1 MDVAQ
6 ILTPP
11 SKNRWSPNVDFK
23 PRQRQSRLSPGM
35 APQLSPELTRSPL
48 SPTDS
53 LALPDLRWTR
63 GRLSPNPSMVSYDL
77 EEEGDETES
86 ASEVEHSRHPRP
98 LLLLKRSR
106 GMQTEPLQTPIPS
119 LPPSISPQDPR
130 SESSSFSESPL
141 SQVGAIL
148 DRVYVL
154 CSRMC
159 QADALTLTNRLKRQH
174 LRGAD
179 VRHLSRSTVNGIL
192 NEAAGLRTQFRFL
205 LEDDKVVTTCTRK
218 DLRLLFKFVKDVF
231 TEMAQMRITLNDIVL
246 DPTCAPRIS
255 DSVLHP
261 GKAEADLAKEK
272 EKDPFALVNPAGWI
286 APISKL
292 FAPAGRSEGVSEGGG
307 AVQRSHS
314 GRMSLGRPGRFVPK
328 LGPALAASATTVNV
342 EFSGSGVGRA
352 VTSVNDAAVPVPSE
366 TSTVPAS
373 QSNSSIMGIFAGA
386 PLNSNGIEPESPW
399 VILPSTSFNRP
410 RSTHPKHG
418 SGSPMATAR
427 RTSGRRHTSRL
438 SRNVDALIEL
448 EQDNEDQDV
457 VPPLLERTLRRR
469 GLSDSSIHS
478 TFTSQATDETR
489 LPSNPPSPLRN
500 THVVNPILPSRAPRW
515 SDTTSMFQTLS
526 DTIRTLRSNA
536 VDVMAPLAYSNEQPS
551 RPSQEEN
558 LAQAPTVTTPSTIP
572 ISIEPTSS
580 QASQYSSVAPS
591 ASEAEHSRE
600 REGTPKKKKKT
611 VSPPVRTPRSG
622 RTLPSWDGMVDPLVA
637 ADPFM
642 ASSFRDESLLQRLNR
657 SRPNGLSES
666 HSRDFL

>member
-1 MDVAQ
+1 M
-6 ILTPP
+6 
-11 SKNRWSPNVDFK
+11 
-23 PRQRQSRLSPGM
+23 
-35 APQLSPELTRSPL
+35 

-53 LALPDLRWTR
+53 LALPELRWTR
-63 GRLSPNPSMVSYDL
+63 GRLSPKASSVSYDL
-77 EEEGDETES
+77 EEEGDDAES
-86 ASEVEHSRHPRP
+86 TSEERNRHPRP

-106 GMQTEPLQTPIPS
+106 GTQTEPFRPS
-119 LPPSISPQDPR
+119 LPSHTSSISPQDPR

-154 CSRMC
+154 CNRLC

-218 DLRLLFKFVKDVF
+218 DLRLLFKFVKDIF
-231 TEMAQMRITLNDIVL
+231 TEMGQMRITLNDIVL

-255 DSVLHP
+255 ESVLNP
-261 GKAEADLAKEK
+261 GKAEADSAKEK
-272 EKDPFALVNPAGWI
+272 DVFALVNPAGWM

-292 FAPAGRSEGVSEGGG
+292 FAPAGRSEGVSEASG

-314 GRMSLGRPGRFVPK
+314 GRTSLGRPGRFVPK

-352 VTSVNDAAVPVPSE
+352 VTSVNDAAVPGPPEMTPMPS
-366 TSTVPAS
+366 S
-373 QSNSSIMGIFAGA
+373 QSSAGIMGIFAGA
-386 PLNSNGIEPESPW
+386 PLNSNGIEPDSPW
-399 VILPSTSFNRP
+399 VILPPTSLHRS
-410 RSTHPKHG
+410 RSTHLKQDRDN
-418 SGSPMATAR
+418 PMGTAGG
-427 RTSGRRHTSRL
+427 TAGRRHIRRF

-448 EQDNEDQDV
+448 EQDGEEQDV

-478 TFTSQATDETR
+478 TFTNQATDETR
-489 LPSNPPSPLRN
+489 PPSGPPSPLRS
-500 THVVNPILPSRAPRW
+500 THVANPILPSRGPRW
-515 SDTTSMFQTLS
+515 SDRTSVFQTLS
-526 DTIRTLRSNA
+526 DTIKTLRSTA
-536 VDVMAPLAYSNEQPS
+536 VDVMAPLAYSNEQANRS
-551 RPSQEEN
+551 SQEE
-558 LAQAPTVTTPSTIP
+558 APVQTHSVTTPSTIP
-572 ISIEPTSS
+572 ISIEATSS

-591 ASEAEHSRE
+591 ASEAEHSHE
-600 REGTPKKKKKT
+600 REGTPKKKKT
-611 VSPPVRTPRSG
+611 AAQHVRSQRSG
-622 RTLPSWDGMVDPLVA
+622 RTVPSWDGMVDPLVA

-657 SRPNGLSES
+657 SRPNGLSDS